1 MIKLKHMLTE
11 VQVKSI
17 DAAINSVISKKNL
30 KKLVKAISNKEGWI
44 ATSNAGLG
52 SRAYRNN
59 NPGNLDYQSSFKQID
74 PGVKREKKLQ
84 GGKLTDEDG
93 RFAHFST
100 PEFGV
105 KALRDKIIR
114 WAKGNMPTTAGN
126 QSLIARDFGEEFK
139 WKRGTPPTV
148 LQFMYTYA
156 PPNENS
162 SINYVDYILQQ
173 FGLEANDTNRNQP
186 MINVLS
192 SYPTITVVGK
202 K

>member
-1 MIKLKHMLTE
+1 MIRLKNILTE
-11 VQVKSI
+11 VTVKNI
-17 DAAINSVISKKNL
+17 DQAINSVISQNNL
-30 KKLVKAISNKEGWI
+30 KKLVKAISKKEGWI
-44 ATSNAGLG
+44 ATANAGLG

-74 PGVKREKKLQ
+74 PNVKLEKKLQ
-84 GGKLTDEDG
+84 SGKLTDQDG

-105 KALRDKIIR
+105 QALRDKILR
-114 WAKGNMPTTAGN
+114 WSNGKMPITAGN
-126 QSLIARDFGEEFK
+126 QSLIARDFGEKFK
-139 WKRGTPPTV
+139 WKKGTPPTV

-162 SINYVDYILQQ
+162 SINYIDYILSE
-173 FGLEANDTNRNQP
+173 FGLQANDANRNLP
-186 MINVLS
+186 MISVLS
-192 SYPTITVVGK
+192 SLPAVTVTSK